1 MEAVWLEAEEGV
13 GQLFFHVAI
22 IMLARG
28 RRRYRLKDLMGI
40 WFVYIWIFIL
50 CVYDSSLLCVCMCF
64 VCIVCLCVFYVYWV
78 YECVLCILCM

>member
-40 WFVYIWIFIL
+40 WFVCIWIFIL
-50 CVYDSSLLCVCMCF
+50 RVYDSSLLYVCMYVF
-64 VCIVCLCVFYVYWV
+64 CVYCVSV
-78 YECVLCILCM
+78 CVLCILGV